1 MSDSNAIG
9 KIGWIDMTV
18 EDAPAVRD
26 FYEAVVGWTSTD
38 VSMGDYSDYSMIMP
52 ETEDCVAGI
61 CHARGSN
68 AELPAG
74 WLIYITVAD
83 VDASAMACR
92 EHGGKLLVE
101 PRGLAGGRFC
111 VIEDPGGSVA
121 TVRVT
126 VTCVDDPPTAVDDMA
141 TVTEDDPATPIP
153 VLTNDTDTD
162 GGPISVASVTQP
174 CLLYTSPSPRDG
186 LLSRMPSSA

>member
-1 MSDSNAIG
+1 MSDKAATG

-18 EDAPAVRD
+18 DDAPTVRG
-26 FYEAVVGWTSTD
+26 FYEAVVGWKSEE
-38 VSMGDYSDYSMIMP
+38 VSMGDYSDYSMIVP
-52 ETEDCVAGI
+52 ETGECVSGI

-68 AELPAG
+68 AGLPGG

-83 VDASAMACR
+83 VDASARACR

-121 TVRVT
+121 
-126 VTCVDDPPTAVDDMA
+126 A
-141 TVTEDDPATPIP
+141 
-153 VLTNDTDTD
+153 
-162 GGPISVASVTQP
+162 
-174 CLLYTSPSPRDG
+174 LYEP
-186 LLSRMPSSA
+186 